1 MEYLMIALIAVIA
14 YLLGS
19 INTSIIVSKIKGTDI
34 REHGSGNAGL
44 TNTLRTFGKGA
55 ALVVLIGDLLKGVIA
70 IVIAILLAPE
80 VVVGSIQLG
89 EETIEVTEKLT
100 IEVTEKLTILSKQVA
115 GIAVVLGHIFPIFY
129 KFKGGKGVLTSAVV
143 MLMIEWKIA
152 LICLAVF
159 VIIVAVTRY
168 VSLGSVMA
176 ALTFPAMVLG
186 SHRIAWIGESIEWLP
201 ISLILSI
208 LVIAKHH
215 GNIKRL
221 VLGEERRLSFGKKKT
236 EAEA

>member
-1 MEYLMIALIAVIA
+1 MEYLMIVLIAIIA

-19 INTSIIVSKIKGTDI
+19 INTTIIVSKIKGTDI

-70 IVIAILLAPE
+70 ILLAILLAPE
-80 VVVGSIQLG
+80 VVAGTIQVG
-89 EETIEVTEKLT
+89 EETIEFTKDF
-100 IEVTEKLTILSKQVA
+100 TILCKQVA

-143 MLMIEWKIA
+143 IFMIEWKIA

-159 VIIVAVTRY
+159 VIIVAATRY

-176 ALTFPAMVLG
+176 AVTFPAVVLG
-186 SHRIAWIGESIEWLP
+186 SHRIPWIGESIEWLP
-201 ISLILSI
+201 IAVILSV

-221 VLGEERRLSFGKKKT
+221 IMGEERRLSFGKKKVES
-236 EAEA
+236 EA

>member
-1 MEYLMIALIAVIA
+1 MEYLVIAVIAIIA

-19 INTSIIVSKIKGTDI
+19 INTSIIVSKFKGTDI

-55 ALVVLIGDLLKGVIA
+55 AGIVLIGDLLKGVIS
-70 IVIAILLAPE
+70 ILLAKIVIDKFAAAE
-80 VVVGSIQLG
+80 ILKMNISDVSQLDIGRMVEFGNLRLLAIQL
-89 EETIEVTEKLT
+89 
-100 IEVTEKLTILSKQVA
+100 A
-115 GIAVVLGHIFPIFY
+115 GIAVVLGHVFPIFY

-143 MLMIEWKIA
+143 ILMISWKIG

-159 VIIVAVTRY
+159 IIIVAVTRY

-176 ALTFPAMVLG
+176 ALTFPAIILG
-186 SHRIAWIGESIEWLP
+186 SYRIPWIGDFIDYLP
-201 ISLILSI
+201 MALILAI

-221 VLGEERRLSFGKKKT
+221 VMGEERRLSFGSKKT
-236 EAEA
+236 KEA

>member
-1 MEYLMIALIAVIA
+1 MGYLIIVLITVIA

-19 INTSIIVSKIKGTDI
+19 INTSIIVSKFKGTDI

-44 TNTLRTFGKGA
+44 TNTLRIFGKGA

-70 IVIAILLAPE
+70 ILLARLVVGQYVMFERAAIAASGTLDFVKLEMLGNLEVIADQI
-80 VVVGSIQLG
+80 
-89 EETIEVTEKLT
+89 
-100 IEVTEKLTILSKQVA
+100 A
-115 GIAVVLGHIFPIFY
+115 GIAVVIGHIFPIFY

-143 MLMIEWKIA
+143 ILMMKWQIG

-159 VIIVAVTRY
+159 IVIVAVTRY

-176 ALTFPAMVLG
+176 ALTFPSVVLV
-186 SHRIAWIGESIEWLP
+186 SYRIPWIGDCIDLLLFG
-201 ISLILSI
+201 LILAF

-215 GNIKRL
+215 GNISRL
-221 VLGEERRLSFGKKKT
+221 LKGEERRLSFGSKKV
-236 EAEA
+236 EAAK

>member
-1 MEYLMIALIAVIA
+1 MEYLIIALIAVIA

-55 ALVVLIGDLLKGVIA
+55 ALVVLVGDLLKGVIA
-70 IVIAILLAPE
+70 ILIARLLAPE
-80 VVVGSIQLG
+80 VVIGSVTLG
-89 EETIEVTEKLT
+89 EEIVDVTYKLT
-100 IEVTEKLTILSKQVA
+100 VLSIQVA

-143 MLMIEWKIA
+143 ILMVNWKIG
-152 LICLAVF
+152 LICLLVF
-159 VIIVAVTRY
+159 IIIVAVTRY

-176 ALTFPAMVLG
+176 ALTFPAVVIG
-186 SHRIAWIGESIEWLP
+186 SHQIPWIGDVIEWLTF
-201 ISLILSI
+201 SLILAI

-221 VLGEERRLSFGKKKT
+221 VLGEERRLSFGSKK
-236 EAEA
+236 AENE